1 MKVNAAESTPVA
13 IHSQN
18 PKVPR
23 PLTRNPIR
31 KLAPR
36 TKRKPKIASH
46 RAVGSFFAVI
56 L

>member
-1 MKVNAAESTPVA
+1 MNVKKAESRPVA
-13 IHSQN
+13 IQSQK
-18 PKVPR
+18 PRVPR

-31 KLAPR
+31 KLAPK
-36 TKRKPKIASH
+36 TERKPKIASQ